1 MQDKEVI
8 SQKRKEKYK
17 QMPPE
22 KKKSWL
28 SIINN
33 GLINNHLKD
42 NENYNN
48 KHEKIIKIDMI
59 ISW

>member
-1 MQDKEVI
+1 MQDKEVTG
-8 SQKRKEKYK
+8 QKRKEKNY

-22 KKKSWL
+22 KKSLL
-28 SIINN
+28 SITNN

-42 NENYNN
+42 NENYNK